1 MFHDTIKLNFQKK
14 GVGVV
19 SEEDKFSNLNLKD
32 KTIIISVVILI
43 LIIFF
48 AFIFFV
54 YVGIFQITGIE
65 YSSRTA
71 LLLFF
76 LLILLLDGITHFIF
90 IFFKVLL
97 YPMMTSMPN
106 WLSIALLSIIG
117 ITLDW
122 FVIHTADDWI
132 ESVQMSNI
140 AELCVALFLFLLN
153 QLLSDKKE

>member
-1 MFHDTIKLNFQKK
+1 M
-14 GVGVV
+14 

-48 AFIFFV
+48 VFI
-54 YVGIFQITGIE
+54 GIFQITGIE

-76 LLILLLDGITHFIF
+76 LLILLLDGITYFIF
-90 IFFKVLL
+90 IFFKVILH
-97 YPMMTSMPN
+97 PMMTSMPN
-106 WLSIALLSIIG
+106 WLSIALLSIIE

-132 ESVQMSNI
+132 ESVQLSNI
-140 AELCVALFLFLLN
+140 AELCVVLFLFLLN
-153 QLLSDKKE
+153 KLLSDKKE

>member
-1 MFHDTIKLNFQKK
+1 MH
-14 GVGVV
+14 
-19 SEEDKFSNLNLKD
+19 EEERFSNLSLKD
-32 KTIIISVVILI
+32 KTIIISIIALF
-43 LIIFF
+43 LIIIF

-65 YSSRTA
+65 YSSRIA

-76 LLILLLDGITHFIF
+76 LLITFLDSITFFIF
-90 IFFKVLL
+90 SFFKALL
-97 YPMMTSMPN
+97 YPLTQNMPN
-106 WLSIALLSIIG
+106 WISITLFSFIE

-140 AELCVALFLFLLN
+140 AELCVVLFFFLLN
-153 QLLSDKKE
+153 KLLSDEKE

>member
-1 MFHDTIKLNFQKK
+1 MH
-14 GVGVV
+14 
-19 SEEDKFSNLNLKD
+19 EEEKFSNLSLKD
-32 KTIIISVVILI
+32 KTIIISII
-43 LIIFF
+43 APFLIIVF

-76 LLILLLDGITHFIF
+76 LLITFLDSITFFIF
-90 IFFKVLL
+90 SFFKALL
-97 YPMMTSMPN
+97 YPLTQNMPN
-106 WLSIALLSIIG
+106 WISITLFSFIE

-140 AELCVALFLFLLN
+140 AELCVVLFFFLLN
-153 QLLSDKKE
+153 KLLSDEKE

>member
-1 MFHDTIKLNFQKK
+1 MH
-14 GVGVV
+14 
-19 SEEDKFSNLNLKD
+19 EEEKFSNLSLKD
-32 KTIIISVVILI
+32 KTIIISIIALF
-43 LIIFF
+43 LIIIF
-48 AFIFFV
+48 AFIFFI

-76 LLILLLDGITHFIF
+76 LLITFLDSITFFIF
-90 IFFKVLL
+90 SFFKALL
-97 YPMMTSMPN
+97 YPLIQNMPN
-106 WLSIALLSIIG
+106 WISITLFSFIE

-140 AELCVALFLFLLN
+140 AELCVVLFFFLLN
-153 QLLSDKKE
+153 KLLSDEKE

>member
-1 MFHDTIKLNFQKK
+1 MR
-14 GVGVV
+14 
-19 SEEDKFSNLNLKD
+19 EEEKFSNLSLKD
-32 KTIIISVVILI
+32 KTIIISIIALF
-43 LIIFF
+43 LIIVF

-65 YSSRTA
+65 YSSRNA

-76 LLILLLDGITHFIF
+76 LLITFLDSITFFIF
-90 IFFKVLL
+90 GFFKALL
-97 YPMMTSMPN
+97 YPLTQNMQN
-106 WLSIALLSIIG
+106 WISITLFSFIE

-140 AELCVALFLFLLN
+140 AELCVVLFFFLLN
-153 QLLSDKKE
+153 KLLSDEKE

>member
-1 MFHDTIKLNFQKK
+1 MR
-14 GVGVV
+14 
-19 SEEDKFSNLNLKD
+19 EEEKFSNLSLKD
-32 KTIIISVVILI
+32 KTIIISIIALF
-43 LIIFF
+43 LIIVF

-65 YSSRTA
+65 YSSRNA

-76 LLILLLDGITHFIF
+76 LLITFLDSITFFIF
-90 IFFKVLL
+90 SFFKALL
-97 YPMMTSMPN
+97 YPLTQNMPN
-106 WLSIALLSIIG
+106 WISITLFSFIE

-140 AELCVALFLFLLN
+140 DELCVVLFFFLLN
-153 QLLSDKKE
+153 KLLSDEKE

>member
-1 MFHDTIKLNFQKK
+1 MH
-14 GVGVV
+14 
-19 SEEDKFSNLNLKD
+19 EEEKFSNLSLKD
-32 KTIIISVVILI
+32 KTIIISIIALF
-43 LIIFF
+43 LIIIF

-54 YVGIFQITGIE
+54 YVGIFQITSIE

-76 LLILLLDGITHFIF
+76 LLITFLDSITFFIF
-90 IFFKVLL
+90 SFFKTLL
-97 YPMMTSMPN
+97 YPLTQNMPN
-106 WLSIALLSIIG
+106 WISITLFSFIE

-140 AELCVALFLFLLN
+140 AELCVVLFFFLLN
-153 QLLSDKKE
+153 KLLSDEKE

>member
-1 MFHDTIKLNFQKK
+1 MH
-14 GVGVV
+14 
-19 SEEDKFSNLNLKD
+19 EEEKFSNLSLKD
-32 KTIIISVVILI
+32 KTIIISIIALF
-43 LIIFF
+43 LIIIF

-76 LLILLLDGITHFIF
+76 LLITFLDSITFFIF
-90 IFFKVLL
+90 SFFKTLL
-97 YPMMTSMPN
+97 YPLTQNMPN
-106 WLSIALLSIIG
+106 WISITLFSFIE

-122 FVIHTADDWI
+122 SVIHTADDWI

-140 AELCVALFLFLLN
+140 AELCVVLFFFLLN
-153 QLLSDKKE
+153 KLLSDEKE

>member
-1 MFHDTIKLNFQKK
+1 MH
-14 GVGVV
+14 
-19 SEEDKFSNLNLKD
+19 EEEKFSNLSLKD
-32 KTIIISVVILI
+32 KTIIISIIALF
-43 LIIFF
+43 LIIIF

-76 LLILLLDGITHFIF
+76 LLITFLDSITFFIF
-90 IFFKVLL
+90 SFFKALL
-97 YPMMTSMPN
+97 YPLTQNMPN
-106 WLSIALLSIIG
+106 WISITLFSFIE

-132 ESVQMSNI
+132 EIVQMSNI
-140 AELCVALFLFLLN
+140 AELCVVLFFFLLN
-153 QLLSDKKE
+153 KLLSDEKE

>member
-1 MFHDTIKLNFQKK
+1 M
-14 GVGVV
+14 

-48 AFIFFV
+48 V
-54 YVGIFQITGIE
+54 YIGIFQITGIE

-76 LLILLLDGITHFIF
+76 LLILLLDGITYFIF
-90 IFFKVLL
+90 IFFKVILH
-97 YPMMTSMPN
+97 PMMTSMPS
-106 WLSIALLSIIG
+106 WLSIALLSIIE

-132 ESVQMSNI
+132 ESVQLSNI
-140 AELCVALFLFLLN
+140 AELCVVLFLFLLN
-153 QLLSDKKE
+153 KLLSDKKE

>member
-1 MFHDTIKLNFQKK
+1 MH
-14 GVGVV
+14 
-19 SEEDKFSNLNLKD
+19 EEEKFSNLSLKD
-32 KTIIISVVILI
+32 KTIIISIIALF
-43 LIIFF
+43 LIIVF

-76 LLILLLDGITHFIF
+76 LLITFLDSITFFIF
-90 IFFKVLL
+90 SFFKALL
-97 YPMMTSMPN
+97 YPLTQNMPN
-106 WLSIALLSIIG
+106 WISITLFSFIE

-132 ESVQMSNI
+132 ESIQMSNI
-140 AELCVALFLFLLN
+140 AELCVVLFLFLLN
-153 QLLSDKKE
+153 KLLSDKKE

>member
-1 MFHDTIKLNFQKK
+1 MH
-14 GVGVV
+14 
-19 SEEDKFSNLNLKD
+19 EEEKFSNLSLKD
-32 KTIIISVVILI
+32 KTIIISIIALF
-43 LIIFF
+43 LIIVF

-65 YSSRTA
+65 YSSHTA

-76 LLILLLDGITHFIF
+76 LLITFLDSITFFIF
-90 IFFKVLL
+90 SFFKALL
-97 YPMMTSMPN
+97 YPLTQNMPN
-106 WLSIALLSIIG
+106 WISITLFSFIE

-140 AELCVALFLFLLN
+140 AELCVVLFFFLLN
-153 QLLSDKKE
+153 KLLSDEKE

>member
-1 MFHDTIKLNFQKK
+1 MH
-14 GVGVV
+14 
-19 SEEDKFSNLNLKD
+19 EEDRFSNLSLKD
-32 KTIIISVVILI
+32 KTIIISIIALF
-43 LIIFF
+43 LIIIF

-65 YSSRTA
+65 YSSRIA

-76 LLILLLDGITHFIF
+76 LLITFLDSITFFIF
-90 IFFKVLL
+90 SFFKALL
-97 YPMMTSMPN
+97 YPLTQNMPN
-106 WLSIALLSIIG
+106 WISITLFSFIE

-140 AELCVALFLFLLN
+140 AELCVVLFFFLLN
-153 QLLSDKKE
+153 KLLSDKKE

>member
-1 MFHDTIKLNFQKK
+1 MH
-14 GVGVV
+14 
-19 SEEDKFSNLNLKD
+19 EEEKFSNLSLKD
-32 KTIIISVVILI
+32 KPIIISIIALF
-43 LIIFF
+43 LIIIF

-76 LLILLLDGITHFIF
+76 LLITFLDSITFFIF
-90 IFFKVLL
+90 SFFKALL
-97 YPMMTSMPN
+97 YPLTQNMPN
-106 WLSIALLSIIG
+106 WISITLFSFIE

-140 AELCVALFLFLLN
+140 AELCVVLFFFLLN
-153 QLLSDKKE
+153 KLLSDEKE

>member
-1 MFHDTIKLNFQKK
+1 MH
-14 GVGVV
+14 
-19 SEEDKFSNLNLKD
+19 EEEKFSNLTLKD
-32 KTIIISVVILI
+32 KTIIISIIALF
-43 LIIFF
+43 LIIVF

-76 LLILLLDGITHFIF
+76 LLITFLDSITFFIF
-90 IFFKVLL
+90 SFFKASL
-97 YPMMTSMPN
+97 YPLTQNMPN
-106 WLSIALLSIIG
+106 WISITLFSFIE

-132 ESVQMSNI
+132 ESIQMSNI
-140 AELCVALFLFLLN
+140 AELCVVLFLFLLN
-153 QLLSDKKE
+153 KLLSDKKE

>member
-1 MFHDTIKLNFQKK
+1 M
-14 GVGVV
+14 

-32 KTIIISVVILI
+32 KTLIIGFVILF

-65 YSSRTA
+65 YSSKTA

-76 LLILLLDGITHFIF
+76 LLILLLDGITYFIF
-90 IFFKVLL
+90 IFFKGLL
-97 YPMMTSMPN
+97 HPMMTSIPN
-106 WLSIALLSIIG
+106 WLSIALLSIIE

-140 AELCVALFLFLLN
+140 AELCVVLFLFLLN
-153 QLLSDKKE
+153 KLLSDKKK